1 MTSDFNQALRGAY
14 AAAGSEPHL
23 SLMQGFPPAP
33 ADLVT
38 WGNFMRPPY
47 NRWAFH
53 NLGRLRP
60 TISVER
66 GTGVPAPLDATTPH
80 LESFEFL
87 GAHGEAVSLAAHLQ
101 ASATDGWLVM
111 KDGAVVQERYFNGHQ
126 PLKRHIMFS
135 VTKSLVGMLAQGMV
149 HSGELD
155 EQALAADYVEELAGS
170 AFGDATVRQ
179 LLDMAVAIDYEE
191 IYDDPTSGSSQFGY
205 ACGLTLPPAQVTAT
219 YASLYEYLP
228 ATRKK
233 GEHGGFFHY
242 VTATTEALAW
252 VMERASGR
260 SCAQQ
265 LADTWQGLGCERDG
279 FFVADPWGRNVAGAG
294 FNATLRDMARYG
306 AMLLKRGA
314 ANGRQLLPAAVI
326 DSVLAGGDPAV
337 YASNEVFSSWSPG
350 ATYRSQWYVYPGEAL
365 LAVGIHGQ
373 YLYVDFQRDVVIVK
387 QSSLPVAESVL
398 DIDTLR
404 LIRALAVAL

>member
-1 MTSDFNQALRGAY
+1 MSSDFNRALHGAY
-14 AAAGSEPHL
+14 AAAGNEPNL

-33 ADLVT
+33 AERVT
-38 WGNFMRPPY
+38 WNNFMRPPY

-53 NLGRLRP
+53 NLGRIRP

-66 GTGVPAPLDATTPH
+66 GTGVPAPLDGSTPR
-80 LESFEFL
+80 LESFEFV
-87 GAHGEAVSLAAHLQ
+87 GAHGEPVSLTAHLQ

-111 KDGAVVQERYFNGHQ
+111 KDGAVVQERYFNGHE

-135 VTKSLVGMLAQGMV
+135 VTKSLVGMLAEGLV
-149 HSGELD
+149 HSSLLD
-155 EQALAADYVEELAGS
+155 EQALASDYVAELAGS

-179 LLDMAVAIDYEE
+179 LLDMAVAIDYQEA
-191 IYDDPTSGSSQFGY
+191 YDDPTSGSSQFGY
-205 ACGLTLPPAQVTAT
+205 ACGLTLPPPQVTAT

-265 LADTWQGLGCERDG
+265 LAGIWQGLGCERDG

-306 AMLLKRGA
+306 AMLLAGGT
-314 ANGRQLLPAAVI
+314 ANGRQLLPEAVI
-326 DSVLAGGDPAV
+326 QRVLAGGDPTV
-337 YASNEVFSSWSPG
+337 YAANEAFCAWSPG
-350 ATYRSQWYVYPGEAL
+350 ATYRSQWYVYPNEAL

-373 YLYVDFQRDVVIVK
+373 YLYADFQRQVVIVK

-398 DIDTLR
+398 DVDTLR
-404 LIRALAVAL
+404 LIRALALAL